1 MWLNKNMDTPTHISE
16 SHKQNLS
23 VSPLTFFRVLF
34 FFFFWMWTIFQVFI
48 EGLLQ
53 YCFCFM
59 FWFVGY
65 EVSGLLALQPRIEL
79 TPPALEGEILP
90 AGLPGKSIQ
99 PLLMM
104 ISDLFL
110 VE

>member
-1 MWLNKNMDTPTHISE
+1 
-16 SHKQNLS
+16 
-23 VSPLTFFRVLF
+23 
-34 FFFFWMWTIFQVFI
+34 
-48 EGLLQ
+48 
-53 YCFCFM
+53 M

-110 VE
+110 VEWIIFLRVMRDLDQTNTPRLFITKEGRKV